1 MRYVPK
7 SRRKEGES
15 PFTRVTNGSVED
27 KATRKAN
34 EASMTTLEGNA
45 TVPGPKAGQTK
56 LSRPPL
62 IGFVVS
68 SLGSDNLPNART
80 KEGFDPNAYKLMKKA
95 SYDFQNPTTLGK
107 VVEAKPHG
115 LDETQRKIQEQGG
128 SVGVSKVGLVSCHHN
143 QSESQDDGKVSN
155 QQFST
160 SQQKS

>member
-1 MRYVPK
+1 
-7 SRRKEGES
+7 
-15 PFTRVTNGSVED
+15 
-27 KATRKAN
+27 
-34 EASMTTLEGNA
+34 MTTLKGNA
-45 TVPGPKAGQTK
+45 MVPAPKAGQTK

-107 VVEAKPHG
+107 VVEAKPDG
-115 LDETQRKIQEQGG
+115 LNETQRKIEEQGD
-128 SVGVSKVGLVSCHHN
+128 SVGVSKLNLVSRHHN
-143 QSESQDDGKVSN
+143 QSGSQDDRRVSN

-160 SQQKS
+160 SQQKSWMRVMTKILKQTQSLLYLIGYKHPL